1 MSKVKINII
10 IIISIIYFLNCTED
24 INGPEEYFMLSISP
38 EWNPDSTRIAFIKVN
53 PDKYHSIDGIW
64 MVKSDGTNL
73 CKVIDDAAWVRWS
86 KDGNYILYGGYS
98 PYNTSYYASRIDFYS
113 IDSTSTKLLPSP
125 GYAFT
130 WDYNNEW
137 VYFNL
142 SYPLQGIGRAKVDWS
157 YSYVIA
163 DSLINPDVSLNGD
176 LIACVKPVSIFDHV
190 WEIVVIDS
198 TGTIK
203 YHTNAY
209 TGRYSYPR
217 ISPNSDMIVFD
228 DEGSISIMNIDGS
241 DRRVVA
247 SGLDPSWVP
256 NGDKIVFCKYSTYHK
271 NDRIG
276 LWVVNVDGTN
286 EIRIY

>member
-1 MSKVKINII
+1 MKIYII
-10 IIISIIYFLNCTED
+10 IIFSIIFLLNCTED
-24 INGPEEYFMLSISP
+24 IKGPEEYFMLSICP
-38 EWNPDSTRIAFIKVN
+38 EWSPDSTRIAFIKVN
-53 PDKYHSIDGIW
+53 PDRYHSIDGIW

-73 CKVIDDAAWVRWS
+73 CKVIDSGVWVRWS
-86 KDGNYILYGGYS
+86 KDGKYILYGVYI
-98 PYNTSYYASRIDFYS
+98 PHTTIYYTSRIDSYS
-113 IDSTSTKLLPSP
+113 IDSTSTKLLLPRS
-125 GYAFT
+125 GHAFT

-142 SYPLQGIGRAKVDWS
+142 GGYLQGIGRANVDWIH
-157 YSYVIA
+157 SYVIA
-163 DSLINPDVSLNGD
+163 DSIINPDVSLKGD
-176 LIACVKPVSIFDHV
+176 LIACVKPVDIFEHV

-198 TGTIK
+198 AGTIK

-209 TGRYSYPR
+209 TGRYTYPR
-217 ISPNSDMIVFD
+217 ISPNSDMIVFE

-247 SGLDPSWVP
+247 SGRDPSWVP
-256 NGDKIVFCKYSTYHK
+256 NGDQIVFCKNSTYHG